1 MTMKTISVETLIKNI
16 RDNYYKYFEE
26 GFDVPEVKIEHG
38 NGFMKL
44 ETDDKDNKINSL
56 LYIKKD
62 ENGVEFTGRTTDM
75 YGEVYNYNM
84 VTTEDEITE
93 IIDGLFMFFVGFSMS
108 SFLTWKEDYYTELKN
123 KKGPL
128 FGKYEGMIFEI

>member
-1 MTMKTISVETLIKNI
+1 MKKISVETLIKTI
-16 RDNYYKYFEE
+16 RDNYDKYIEE

-44 ETDDKDNKINSL
+44 ETDDKDNMINSL

-62 ENGVEFTGRTTDM
+62 EYGVEFTGRTIFNGD
-75 YGEVYNYNM
+75 VFNYNM

-93 IIDGLFMFFVGFSMS
+93 IVDGLFQFYVGFQYVQLSNLS
-108 SFLTWKEDYYTELKN
+108 EDYYTEFKN
-123 KKGPL
+123 KTGEL
-128 FGKYEGMIFEI
+128 FGKYEGMTFEI